1 VGSAE
6 RPPRYGRMAALAWS
20 PSRCSDQ
27 NWHESSALG
36 DLVWRNRGCRVGS
49 ALRLV
54 CMASAPHPL
63 SPSEPTKAQQAQ
75 PTIGALYCYAVLCYF
90 ATPYPERRSAFISV
104 VRVLCVLSAAWAVV
118 GWLAT
123 CLPCLPACLASAPL
137 HLRSLAVDYK
147 NEFGCSAAH
156 WSATQVMRARVLIC
170 DCSPRTPQIR
180 IPDGLHRNNT

>member
-1 VGSAE
+1 MWAVRNAHLDMAE
-6 RPPRYGRMAALAWS
+6 WLRSHGARVDAVTKTGTNLLHWAIWSGEIAAVEWVLRCGWCGVRTPP
-20 PSRCSDQ
+20 
-27 NWHESSALG
+27 
-36 DLVWRNRGCRVGS
+36 
-49 ALRLV
+49 
-54 CMASAPHPL
+54 PL
-63 SPSEPTKAQQAQ
+63 PEPTKAQQAQ

-123 CLPCLPACLASAPL
+123 YLPCLPACLASAPL